1 MSGRSLLLAEGSAPI
16 RERLMTTV
24 LLAALLHAVIIVG
37 VTFGAVPEN
46 RSSAP
51 GLEVLL
57 VTDNVPE
64 AKENPNAHYL
74 AQRTQLG
81 SGADDGTNSA
91 VPRPVAESIA
101 QDGTADGDTAAAA
114 NGGSDDLRPNERV
127 LTTSAPQPD
136 ILYFSP
142 PALTADA
149 RDMPLLLNGSGSQSR
164 PGDTS
169 PDDTSLRGPKREEL
183 WTTPDTREAVLAPY
197 LVAWRDKIERLG
209 TLNFPAAARRHQA
222 TTTPVLEVAIAAD
235 GSLYEAKIRRTSGS
249 LPLDQATLDILKLAS
264 PFDPFPKALA
274 ARYGVLR
281 FAYEWRFEGTAAGR
295 GVLTAPADSE

>member
-1 MSGRSLLLAEGSAPI
+1 MSNGVLPLSEGTAPI
-16 RERLMTTV
+16 RERLMTTA

-37 VTFGAVPEN
+37 VTFGGLAET

-57 VTDNVPE
+57 VTDDIP
-64 AKENPNAHYL
+64 AARENPNARYL

-81 SGADDGTNSA
+81 SGVEDGSNNS
-91 VPRPVAESIA
+91 VPRPAAESLA
-101 QDGTADGDTAAAA
+101 QVGAPDGERSAAA
-114 NGGSDDLRPNERV
+114 NGGLDQRPSERV

-142 PALTADA
+142 PAAA
-149 RDMPLLLNGSGSQSR
+149 SSAADMPLLVDGNGRQVR
-164 PGDTS
+164 PGDTN
-169 PDDTSLRGPKREEL
+169 PDDTQLRGPPREEL

-209 TLNFPAAARRHQA
+209 TLNFPVAARRHQA
-222 TTTPVLEVAIAAD
+222 SSNPVLEVAIAAD
-235 GSLYEAKIRRTSGS
+235 GSLHEAKIRRTSGS

-264 PFDPFPKALA
+264 PFDPFPRELA

-281 FAYEWRFEGTAAGR
+281 FAYEWRFEGSTLGR
-295 GVLTAPADSE
+295 GVLTAPADAE